1 MSKRTKNLIQIF
13 KTPFVVLLICL
24 AGLIAALLIEGPAD
38 LAAALAAAVPI
49 AVIIWALMRR

>member
-1 MSKRTKNLIQIF
+1 MKKQGKTLTQIF
-13 KTPFVVLLICL
+13 RTPLVVLVICL

-38 LAAALAAAVPI
+38 FAAALAAAVPI